1 MQALLEVALLYD
13 DPQMLIGV
21 CSLQTRVKILRRIA
35 SDLAANEQLIMERNM
50 RDVASAERKKL
61 DPTLL
66 QRLKL
71 KPEKIRTLVKGIQ
84 AIADQEEP
92 LRKVWH
98 AQFFLQQAPLRQ
110 GWLAARVVPLD
121 GGSAVTCSAWLKMLL
136 CPLLTALSAMAIL
149 MPYPIDTLRRIL
161 EEAEPFCW
169 RPSLGRLPVTSC

>member
-1 MQALLEVALLYD
+1 MSCV
-13 DPQMLIGV
+13 P
-21 CSLQTRVKILRRIA
+21 QTRVKILRRIA

-92 LRKVWH
+92 LRRVWLLISSL
-98 AQFFLQQAPLRQ
+98 AGIFLA
-110 GWLAARVVPLD
+110 
-121 GGSAVTCSAWLKMLL
+121 GSASNGVK
-136 CPLLTALSAMAIL
+136 
-149 MPYPIDTLRRIL
+149 
-161 EEAEPFCW
+161 
-169 RPSLGRLPVTSC
+169 

>member
-1 MQALLEVALLYD
+1 MLACKHFSKACSSHDLLSTRFLLAA
-13 DPQMLIGV
+13 
-21 CSLQTRVKILRRIA
+21 CALQTRVKILRRIA

-61 DPTLL
+61 DSTLL

-98 AQFFLQQAPLRQ
+98 ARSFLRQAPLRQ
-110 GWLAARVVPLD
+110 GCLVARVAAPD
-121 GGSAVTCSAWLKMLL
+121 SSSALTCSAWPELL
-136 CPLLTALSAMAIL
+136 LDPLPTASQQWQYWCLAC
-149 MPYPIDTLRRIL
+149 LR
-161 EEAEPFCW
+161 PW
-169 RPSLGRLPVTSC
+169 

>member
-1 MQALLEVALLYD
+1 M
-13 DPQMLIGV
+13 
-21 CSLQTRVKILRRIA
+21 QTRVKILRKIA

-92 LRKVWH
+92 LRKV
-98 AQFFLQQAPLRQ
+98 
-110 GWLAARVVPLD
+110 
-121 GGSAVTCSAWLKMLL
+121 
-136 CPLLTALSAMAIL
+136 
-149 MPYPIDTLRRIL
+149 
-161 EEAEPFCW
+161 
-169 RPSLGRLPVTSC
+169 PSLCRFFPGCLQEKQTAGAV

>member
-1 MQALLEVALLYD
+1 M
-13 DPQMLIGV
+13 
-21 CSLQTRVKILRRIA
+21 QTRVKILRKIA

-92 LRKVWH
+92 LRKVIKTPH
-98 AQFFLQQAPLRQ
+98 ISP
-110 GWLAARVVPLD
+110 
-121 GGSAVTCSAWLKMLL
+121 
-136 CPLLTALSAMAIL
+136 
-149 MPYPIDTLRRIL
+149 
-161 EEAEPFCW
+161 
-169 RPSLGRLPVTSC
+169 

>member
-1 MQALLEVALLYD
+1 M
-13 DPQMLIGV
+13 
-21 CSLQTRVKILRRIA
+21 KILRKIA

-92 LRKVWH
+92 LRKV
-98 AQFFLQQAPLRQ
+98 LRQ
-110 GWLAARVVPLD
+110 HRFLLD
-121 GGSAVTCSAWLKMLL
+121 A
-136 CPLLTALSAMAIL
+136 
-149 MPYPIDTLRRIL
+149 YRRSRD
-161 EEAEPFCW
+161 A
-169 RPSLGRLPVTSC
+169 SSM

>member
-1 MQALLEVALLYD
+1 M
-13 DPQMLIGV
+13 
-21 CSLQTRVKILRRIA
+21 QTRVKILRKIA

-92 LRKVWH
+92 LRKV
-98 AQFFLQQAPLRQ
+98 LRQ
-110 GWLAARVVPLD
+110 HSFLF
-121 GGSAVTCSAWLKMLL
+121 
-136 CPLLTALSAMAIL
+136 
-149 MPYPIDTLRRIL
+149 DTYRRSRD
-161 EEAEPFCW
+161 A
-169 RPSLGRLPVTSC
+169 SSM

>member
-1 MQALLEVALLYD
+1 M
-13 DPQMLIGV
+13 
-21 CSLQTRVKILRRIA
+21 KILRKIA

-92 LRKVWH
+92 LRKVSSLCRLSPGC
-98 AQFFLQQAPLRQ
+98 LQEKQTA
-110 GWLAARVVPLD
+110 G
-121 GGSAVTCSAWLKMLL
+121 AV
-136 CPLLTALSAMAIL
+136 
-149 MPYPIDTLRRIL
+149 
-161 EEAEPFCW
+161 
-169 RPSLGRLPVTSC
+169 

>member
-1 MQALLEVALLYD
+1 M
-13 DPQMLIGV
+13 P
-21 CSLQTRVKILRRIA
+21 QTRVKILRRIA

-92 LRKVWH
+92 LRRVWLLISSL
-98 AQFFLQQAPLRQ
+98 AGIFLA
-110 GWLAARVVPLD
+110 
-121 GGSAVTCSAWLKMLL
+121 GSASNGVK
-136 CPLLTALSAMAIL
+136 
-149 MPYPIDTLRRIL
+149 
-161 EEAEPFCW
+161 
-169 RPSLGRLPVTSC
+169 